1 MNSSQ
6 LQKFYSQYLACLNAQ
21 DWVQLGTFVHDEVSH
36 NGKRI
41 GLSGYRAMLENDFV
55 EIPDLLFHST
65 LIVSAPPHIAARL
78 EFDCHP
84 KGLFL
89 GLNVN
94 GKRMKFAENVFYEMK
109 DHKIW
114 NVWSVIDKAAIE
126 AQL

>member
-21 DWVQLGTFVHDEVSH
+21 DWAHLGTFVHDRVSH
-36 NGKRI
+36 NGRLF
-41 GLSGYRAMLENDFV
+41 GLSGYRSMLENDFV
-55 EIPDLLFHST
+55 EIPDLLFKST
-65 LIVSAPPHIAARL
+65 LIISAPPHIAARL
-78 EFDCHP
+78 EFDCQP

-89 GLNVN
+89 GLDVN
-94 GKRMKFAENVFYEMK
+94 GKRVKFAENVFYEMK

-114 NVWSVIDKAAIE
+114 KVWSVIDKAAIE